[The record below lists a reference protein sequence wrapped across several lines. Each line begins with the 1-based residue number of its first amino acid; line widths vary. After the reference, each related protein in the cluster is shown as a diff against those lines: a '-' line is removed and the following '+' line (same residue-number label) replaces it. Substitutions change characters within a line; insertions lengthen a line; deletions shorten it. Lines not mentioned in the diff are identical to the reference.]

1 MHAGARGWAIHEAVV
16 EMEEQRRDPDSGQ
29 LFSSGLQLVA
39 ALRDSLFGSQ
49 KGMTSV
55 QEMWLGLTYGRSGER
70 PE

>member
-1 MHAGARGWAIHEAVV
+1 MHPGARAWAIHEAVV
-16 EMEEQRRDPDSGQ
+16 GMEEQRDPDSGQ

-39 ALRDSLFGSQ
+39 ALRDSPFGSQ